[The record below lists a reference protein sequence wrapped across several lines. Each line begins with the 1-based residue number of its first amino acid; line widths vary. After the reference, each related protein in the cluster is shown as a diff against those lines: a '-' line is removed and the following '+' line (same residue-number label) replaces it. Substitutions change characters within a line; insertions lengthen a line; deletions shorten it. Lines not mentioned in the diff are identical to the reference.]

1 MREFFG
7 RAFSRWYI
15 CLIGLFILAVFAMY
29 MIVGENSYIAIPD
42 NLDLFMA
49 QYKMMQNTGTFFA
62 HNADVPFLNGI
73 SRDNLPGEF
82 YLYSIMFEIFPPFIA
97 YVLGYISKII
107 VAIVSCLLLA
117 KEFGQERDAITWI
130 CAFAYGILNL
140 FPAFGIPFAS
150 IPLVIWILMR
160 IYRVGLSKEAIRY
173 YILLFFYPVLSYFSY
188 FGLFILGYLVLAI
201 IWRWIRDKKPS
212 FSLMIAVIV
221 LGIGFAAL
229 EYRLF
234 GTMLFSDEITIRST
248 MKDANMTAPQI
259 ISEIFGVW
267 KNGMMH
273 ADDAHQYFVLPICT
287 VYFFFLNIRYI
298 YRREFRKIFGDIY
311 NFFAAVLVFNS
322 VVYGIYYSE
331 ALRDFVAMILP
342 PLEGW
347 QFNRT
352 VFFSPFLW
360 YASLFIICRRL
371 WDYGKRNKNI
381 NAAKAAGFVSVIIPV
396 ISVFVIL
403 LCSEHYNDLYDTA
416 YGTAYRIKTGT
427 KVDRLSYGE
436 FYSETLFDKIKSD
449 LDYEEDDWSL
459 AYGFHPAVL
468 EYNGISTLDGYL
480 GFYSQEYKDAFR
492 KVIAPALDR
501 KENTRIYFDDWGAR
515 CYLYSGTDDSIV
527 MATRSYIGVTDTDI
541 YIDENALKDLSC
553 RYIFSRIN
561 ISNAGEKNL
570 LLKGCYT
577 DDTSPYEI
585 YVYEVERDDK
595 EG

>member
-1 MREFFG
+1 MRDYFG
-7 RAFSRWYI
+7 KIFSRWYI
-15 CLIGLFILAVFAMY
+15 CLIGLFILAVFAIY

-117 KEFGQERDAITWI
+117 KELGQERDSITWI

-150 IPLVIWILMR
+150 VPLVIWILMK
-160 IYRVGLSKEAIRY
+160 IYRTGLNRKAIKY
-173 YILLFFYPVLSYFSY
+173 YIILFFYPVLSYFSY
-188 FGLFILGYLVLAI
+188 FGLFILGYMVLAI

-212 FSLMIAVIV
+212 VSLMLALVV
-221 LGIGFAAL
+221 LGMGFAVL

-234 GTMLFSDEITIRST
+234 GTMLFSDEITIRSS
-248 MKDANMTAPQI
+248 MKDANMTASEI
-259 ISEIFGVW
+259 LSEIFGVW

-287 VYFFFLNIRYI
+287 IYFLFLNIRYI
-298 YRREFRKIFGDIY
+298 FRGEFKKIFSDVY
-311 NFFAAVLVFNS
+311 NFFALLLVFNS

-331 ALRDFVAMILP
+331 PLRDLVATILP

-371 WDYGKRNKNI
+371 CNYGRKLS
-381 NAAKAAGFVSVIIPV
+381 NAAIGKVVEAASVMMPV

-403 LCSEHYNDLYDTA
+403 IGSEHYNDLYNTA
-416 YGTAYRIKTGT
+416 YGTAYRIKTGSS
-427 KVDRLSYGE
+427 VDTLSYGE
-436 FYSETLFDKIKSD
+436 FYSETLFDKIKAD
-449 LDYEEDDWSL
+449 LGYESDDWSV
-459 AYGFHPAVL
+459 AYGLHPAIL

-480 GFYSQEYKDAFR
+480 GFYSQEYKEAFR
-492 KVIAPALDR
+492 KVIAPALER

-527 MATRSYIGVTDTDI
+527 MPTRSYAGVTDTDI
-541 YIDENALKDLSC
+541 YIDSEALEELSC
-553 RYIFSRIN
+553 KYIFSRIN
-561 ISNAGEKNL
+561 ISNAEEKNL
-570 LLKGCYT
+570 TLKGNYT
-577 DDTSPYEI
+577 DESSPYEI
-585 YVYEVERDDK
+585 YVYEV
-595 EG
+595 GSAG